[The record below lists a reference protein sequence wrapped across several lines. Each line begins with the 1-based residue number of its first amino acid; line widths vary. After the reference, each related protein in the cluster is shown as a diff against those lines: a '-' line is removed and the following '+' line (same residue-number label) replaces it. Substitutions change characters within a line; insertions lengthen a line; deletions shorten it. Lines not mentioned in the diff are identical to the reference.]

1 MRGFN
6 NHCQETQNCCCK
18 QERAHC
24 LCHRRPER
32 HHSQPQ
38 PKLIKDCICSEW
50 TVPPGEEQTIFQS
63 FGHRHILASGFVSVN
78 SGPSE
83 NGYVIVRFFLNG
95 IEVAGPLNVFHE
107 SSVAFSLTEFDRITV
122 ACPEGSGIDPLTE
135 NCEGEICL
143 NIRTPL

>member
-1 MRGFN
+1 MGGFN
-6 NHCQETQNCCCK
+6 NHCQKAQKCCCE
-18 QERAHC
+18 QEAVHC

-32 HHSQPQ
+32 HHHQP
-38 PKLIKDCICSEW
+38 PLKLIKDCICSEW
-50 TVPPGEEQTIFQS
+50 TVPPGEEQTIFQTN
-63 FGHRHILASGFVSVN
+63 GHTHILASGFVSVN
-78 SGPSE
+78 SSSYE
-83 NGYVIVRFFLNG
+83 NGYATVRFFLDG

-122 ACPEGSGIDPLTE
+122 ECPEGPGAEPLME